1 MADIKYVIT
10 VDSTGAQ
17 TSIQKFDD
25 AVDKLGTTS
34 NTSEK
39 SGSNLFATIFKGVT
53 VASLAEKAVSIL
65 VDQVKQA
72 TDAFLQAEV
81 AQSKLNV
88 ILRRSGED
96 VNVVNERIDRF
107 ANKMM
112 FLTGVDDDQIKSLEI
127 LARQYGIQ
135 KDKIDDAIRGAV
147 GLTQIGG
154 DLESNLKA
162 VANAYNGNF
171 TQLDRL
177 IPEIR
182 AANTDSE
189 KMNILQR
196 KMAEGFEMSTE
207 AMKTNAGQI
216 KEMQNSLGDMAK
228 DAVGAFAKVFNF
240 INDNSFYGKMKK
252 EIRETV
258 TEQEAFDTA
267 LKNFAD
273 RTAPKFKASL
283 EQLGF
288 IDLEADLEAGERQY
302 KAWESTLGDV
312 SKAIDKQNKLIAAAD
327 KIIDNANKAVKD
339 MTKTLGKNEDAFQ
352 AENKLVS
359 QTAILFRQGGSAADW
374 FRQNLDRLGQTGVM
388 SANKI
393 KTSWTSALS
402 SFMEKWGE
410 TLNTTKDTMSAID
423 AAINQSYQNK
433 SIKMDNDY
441 QKQLEYIKNSKM
453 SEQEKNDAI
462 VALDAEYGMKRRE
475 LAKKQAEQQKATAIV
490 TAAINVAQA
499 VTKALTGAIPP
510 FNYILAAM
518 TAAAGLVQIA
528 AIRSAA
534 IPLAKG
540 AIFKQPT
547 FLDSPRGNKY
557 EVAEG
562 GEAEIIS
569 NARQLREAILGKG
582 GSTGNS
588 QAIRNYLSIYLD
600 GKLMRE
606 FILDTVANGSQTGR
620 LSLASKSVN

>member
-65 VDQVKQA
+65 VNQVKQA